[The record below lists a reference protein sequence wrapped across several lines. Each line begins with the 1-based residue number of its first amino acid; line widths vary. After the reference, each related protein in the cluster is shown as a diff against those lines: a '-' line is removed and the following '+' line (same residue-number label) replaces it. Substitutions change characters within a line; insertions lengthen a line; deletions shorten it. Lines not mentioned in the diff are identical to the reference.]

1 MIPRAPVFSQPA
13 AVRAGTEEQRPL
25 LALFGPLSERGCEV
39 RLQAALKNSRKQR
52 RCSNYPSPCG
62 HRQVRENRN
71 RRHLLQV
78 ELQGSE
84 TFQPHSPQKIV
95 HRKDP
100 SETSKAMAPPDR
112 REPGVSF
119 ALLGISASQAKSPTS
134 AGKLRESQGTEAHC
148 EGDPATAQQQTP
160 RRCDRSALHA
170 ASSQPFS
177 CFSIFFST
185 RKYIQGCFGWR
196 RSCFRLIFSSSPGLV
211 MA

>member
-1 MIPRAPVFSQPA
+1 MSTQDISQHTRALRRQGVSRHWVLKGSRRPQRTLHQQYCRKSENPSRKWQPHHSGSCVTALCGDNNFMTPRAPVFSQPA

-95 HRKDP
+95 HRK
-100 SETSKAMAPPDR
+100 TLLKQAR
-112 REPGVSF
+112 RW
-119 ALLGISASQAKSPTS
+119 LLQTEGSP
-134 AGKLRESQGTEAHC
+134 E
-148 EGDPATAQQQTP
+148 
-160 RRCDRSALHA
+160 
-170 ASSQPFS
+170 
-177 CFSIFFST
+177 
-185 RKYIQGCFGWR
+185 
-196 RSCFRLIFSSSPGLV
+196 
-211 MA
+211 